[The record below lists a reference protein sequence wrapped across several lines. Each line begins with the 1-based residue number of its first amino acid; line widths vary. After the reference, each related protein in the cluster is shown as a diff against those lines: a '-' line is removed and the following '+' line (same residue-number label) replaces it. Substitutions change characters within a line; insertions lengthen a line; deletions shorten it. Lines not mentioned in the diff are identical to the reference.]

1 MQYLI
6 MIIVLALFMVLIRFK
21 CLKLNEYDQTQK
33 TLLCTIVIIVSLII
47 TSILFS
53 ISQKGIEYSNI
64 EAMKRIKMILI
75 AVFTP
80 INGITFMPFFAD
92 ILTKIKNSEIDQ
104 QEETKR
110 IIKLAIILLVIFI
123 IETKYLKSIQ
133 LGIIDVANKM

>member
-1 MQYLI
+1 
-6 MIIVLALFMVLIRFK
+6 
-21 CLKLNEYDQTQK
+21 
-33 TLLCTIVIIVSLII
+33 
-47 TSILFS
+47 
-53 ISQKGIEYSNI
+53 
-64 EAMKRIKMILI
+64 
-75 AVFTP
+75 
-80 INGITFMPFFAD
+80 MPFFAD

>member
-6 MIIVLALFMVLIRFK
+6 MIIVLALFIVLIRFTW
-21 CLKLNEYDQTQK
+21 LKLNEYDQTQK
-33 TLLCTIVIIVSLII
+33 TLLCTIGIIVSLII

-64 EAMKRIKMILI
+64 EAMKRVRMILI

-110 IIKLAIILLVIFI
+110 IIKLVIILLVIFI